1 MCWVS
6 DYVPSGNK
14 MIINNLYLSE
24 VEFSAQLLL
33 GPILVRYLR
42 ITGQILVRKM
52 DYFGEQISLNAHNR
66 HCTFVDAKTI
76 ANLSFSKAIPWS
88 FF

>member
-14 MIINNLYLSE
+14 RIINNLYLSE

-66 HCTFVDAKTI
+66 HCTENGFLKNNYPNVAD
-76 ANLSFSKAIPWS
+76 
-88 FF
+88 

>member
-66 HCTFVDAKTI
+66 HCILVA
-76 ANLSFSKAIPWS
+76 
-88 FF
+88 